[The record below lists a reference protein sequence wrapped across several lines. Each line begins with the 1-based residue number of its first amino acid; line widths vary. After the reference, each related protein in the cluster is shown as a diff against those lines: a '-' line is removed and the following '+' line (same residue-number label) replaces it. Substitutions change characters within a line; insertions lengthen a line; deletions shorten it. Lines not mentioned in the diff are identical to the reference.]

1 MAIGTY
7 PAWMLAQEARALLT
21 RLARVRPFA
30 LIEPM
35 VPAANL
41 SPAAQSAIDR
51 HLLGGRREL
60 RRLVHGFLDW
70 LHGPAARQ
78 ATAAE
83 AQRRF
88 AYLRLKFNAVLTQF
102 DLFNDV
108 ITQRSENES
117 GVWLSGL
124 DVVSADALALP
135 GGYYRVPP
143 VICYLDRGPGAAI
156 RRARTRLPGGGEN
169 PVAVIRV
176 PRERMIGAGI
186 ASSLVHEVGHQAAAL
201 LDLVAS
207 LRPVLRGLQHGAG
220 ESAVAWR
227 MLERWISEIVADFW
241 SVARIGVAAPIGLIA
256 VVSLPRA
263 FVFRLN
269 IDDPHPLPW
278 IRVKLSCAM
287 GDALYPHPQ
296 WRRLAALWEEFYPT
310 RGLDAASLRLLAV
323 LQAILPA
330 FVTVLVEHRPASLRG
345 RTLMQALRVAERQPA
360 RLVAL
365 YRLWCRTP
373 ELMYRAPPSLVFA
386 VIGQA
391 RSDGRLNP
399 EDEAAL
405 LGKLLTHWALAS
417 TLDTS
422 SACAALAARQ
432 RDRLVLGDPALRRLP
447 AVLQVERRLTLA
459 QGE

>member
-7 PAWMLAQEARALLT
+7 PTWMLAQEARALLT

-30 LIEPM
+30 LVEPM

-41 SPAAQSAIDR
+41 LPAAQIAIER
-51 HLLGGRREL
+51 HLAGGRHEL
-60 RRLVHGFLDW
+60 RRMVRGFLSW
-70 LHGPAARQ
+70 LQSPGAEQ
-78 ATAAE
+78 STAAE

-135 GGYYRVPP
+135 GGYYTPPP

-176 PRERMIGAGI
+176 PRERMIGSGI

-220 ESAVAWR
+220 ASALAWQ
-227 MLERWISEIVADFW
+227 MFERWISEIVADFW
-241 SVARIGVAAPIGLIA
+241 SVARIGVAAPVGLMA

-269 IDDPHPLPW
+269 ADDPHPMPW
-278 IRVKLSCAM
+278 IRVKLSCAI
-287 GDALYPHPQ
+287 GEALYPHPQ
-296 WRRLAALWEEFYPT
+296 WQRLAALWEAFYPT
-310 RGLDAASLRLLAV
+310 RGLDAESLRLLTC
-323 LQAILPA
+323 LQDTLPA
-330 FVTVLVEHRPASLRG
+330 FVTLLVEHRPAALRG
-345 RTLMQALRVAERQPA
+345 KTLRQVLRVTERQPA
-360 RLVAL
+360 RLTSL
-365 YRLWCRTP
+365 YHLWCRLP
-373 ELMYRAPPSLVFA
+373 ELMYRAAPSLVFA

-391 RSDGRLNP
+391 RSDDRLNP
-399 EDEAAL
+399 EDEAVL

-417 TLDTS
+417 TLDMS
-422 SACAALAARQ
+422 SACAATASA
-432 RDRLVLGDPALRRLP
+432 PALPQRP
-447 AVLQVERRLTLA
+447 AQRHVERRLIFT

>member
-1 MAIGTY
+1 MAIGSY

-30 LIEPM
+30 LVEPM

-41 SPAAQSAIDR
+41 LPAAQSAIDQY
-51 HLLGGRREL
+51 LMSGRREL
-60 RRLVHGFLDW
+60 RRMVRGFLAW
-70 LHGPAARQ
+70 LQSPGARQ

-135 GGYYRVPP
+135 GGYYTAPP
-143 VICYLDRGPGAAI
+143 IICYLDRGPGAAI
-156 RRARTRLPGGGEN
+156 RRARTRLPGGGAN

-176 PRERMIGAGI
+176 PRERMIGSGI

-220 ESAVAWR
+220 ANAEAW
-227 MLERWISEIVADFW
+227 LLFERWISEIVADFW
-241 SVARIGVAAPIGLIA
+241 SVARIGVAAPMGLMG

-269 IDDPHPLPW
+269 VDDPHPLPW

-296 WRRLAALWEEFYPT
+296 WQRLAALWEAFYPP
-310 RGLDAASLRLLAV
+310 RGLDTKSIRLLAR
-323 LQAILPA
+323 LQAIMPA
-330 FVTVLVEHRPASLRG
+330 FITVLVEHRPASLHG
-345 RTLMQALRVAERQPA
+345 KTLKQVLPVSELQPA
-360 RLVAL
+360 RLTTL
-365 YRLWCRTP
+365 YYLWCRMP
-373 ELMYRAPPSLVFA
+373 ERMYRAPPTLVFA

-391 RSDGRLNP
+391 RSDGRLSP
-399 EDEAAL
+399 EDEAVL

-417 TLDTS
+417 TLDMS
-422 SACAALAARQ
+422 LACAALATAP
-432 RDRLVLGDPALRRLP
+432 VLREMPTL
-447 AVLQVERRLTLA
+447 LQFDRRLTFT

>member
-1 MAIGTY
+1 MAIGSY

-30 LIEPM
+30 LVEPM

-41 SPAAQSAIDR
+41 LPAAQSAIDQY
-51 HLLGGRREL
+51 LISGRREL
-60 RRLVHGFLDW
+60 RRMVRGFLAW
-70 LHGPAARQ
+70 LQSPGAAK

-88 AYLRLKFNAVLTQF
+88 AYLRLKFNTVLTQF

-135 GGYYRVPP
+135 GNYYTPP
-143 VICYLDRGPGAAI
+143 PIVCYLDRGPGAAI
-156 RRARTRLPGGGEN
+156 RRARTPLPGGGDN

-176 PRERMIGAGI
+176 PRERMIGSGI

-220 ESAVAWR
+220 ANAVAWQ
-227 MLERWISEIVADFW
+227 LFERWIPEIVADFW
-241 SVARIGVAAPIGLIA
+241 SVARIGVAAPLGLMA

-269 IDDPHPLPW
+269 VDDPHPLPW

-287 GDALYPHPQ
+287 GNALYPHPQ
-296 WRRLAALWEEFYPT
+296 WQRLAALWEAFYPPHD
-310 RGLDAASLRLLAV
+310 LDSESLRLLAR
-323 LQAILPA
+323 LRATLPA
-330 FVTVLVEHRPASLRG
+330 FVTVLVEHRPAALRG
-345 RTLMQALRVAERQPA
+345 KTLKQALPISEFQPA
-360 RLVAL
+360 RLTTL
-365 YRLWCRTP
+365 YHLWCRMP
-373 ELMYRAPPSLVFA
+373 EQMYRAPPTLVFA

-391 RSDGRLNP
+391 RSDGQLNP
-399 EDEAAL
+399 EDEAVL

-422 SACAALAARQ
+422 LACAA
-432 RDRLVLGDPALRRLP
+432 VTVTPALRQMP
-447 AVLQVERRLTLA
+447 TVLQFDRQLTFA

>member
-1 MAIGTY
+1 MAVGAY
-7 PAWMLAQEARALLT
+7 PTSMLSQEARALLT

-30 LIEPM
+30 LVEPM

-41 SPAAQSAIDR
+41 LPAAQSAIER
-51 HLLGGRREL
+51 HLITGRREL
-60 RRLVHGFLDW
+60 RRMVRAFIAW
-70 LHGPAARQ
+70 LQGPGAAQ

-88 AYLRLKFNAVLTQF
+88 SYLRLKFNAVLTQF

-124 DVVSADALALP
+124 DVVSADALSLP
-135 GGYYRVPP
+135 GAYYESPP
-143 VICYLDRGPGAAI
+143 VVCYLDRGPGAAI

-176 PRERMIGAGI
+176 PRERMIGSGI

-220 ESAVAWR
+220 PNALAWQL
-227 MLERWISEIVADFW
+227 LERWLSEIVADFW
-241 SVARIGVAAPIGLIA
+241 SVARIGIAAPMGLIA

-269 IDDPHPLPW
+269 VDDPHPVPW

-287 GDALYPHPQ
+287 GQALYPHPQ
-296 WRRLAALWEEFYPT
+296 WQRLAALWESFYPT
-310 RGLDAASLRLLAV
+310 RGLDTESLRLLER

-330 FVTVLVEHRPASLRG
+330 FVTVLVEHRPAALRG
-345 RTLMQALRVAERQPA
+345 KTLTQALLVSQRQPA
-360 RLVAL
+360 RLAML
-365 YRLWCRTP
+365 YRLWCRMP
-373 ELMYRAPPSLVFA
+373 EQMYRAPPSLVFA

-391 RSDGRLNP
+391 RSDGRLSP

-417 TLDTS
+417 TLEMS
-422 SACAALAARQ
+422 STCAAAGDAIRTRPGLALFQ
-432 RDRLVLGDPALRRLP
+432 SD
-447 AVLQVERRLTLA
+447 RRLTIT
-459 QGE
+459 QGV